1 MRWKTLVVA
10 GVAVIALGTYLFASN
25 AGNKSNHETAD
36 IKQMVQE
43 LSTRKVTATS
53 ASINSKQLI
62 VTGEDA
68 KEVAYDLPDNEFF
81 LSIAPYI
88 EQTHPCAIHSLTGCQ
103 GELTDQEFNVTIN
116 DSEGN
121 SVIEKTA
128 MKSQS
133 NGFIDLWLPR
143 DKSYHIIVEREGK
156 TAESVISTFEND
168 NTCVTTLQLS

>member
-1 MRWKTLVVA
+1 MRWKTLAVA
-10 GVAVIALGTYLFASN
+10 GVIVVALGTYLFASN
-25 AGNKSNHETAD
+25 AGNKGNDETVD
-36 IKQMVQE
+36 IKQLVQDF
-43 LSTRKVTATS
+43 STRKATATS
-53 ASINSKQLI
+53 ASITSKQLV
-62 VTGEDA
+62 VTNEGA
-68 KEVAYDLPDNEFF
+68 KDVAYDLPDNEFF

-143 DKSYHIIVEREGK
+143 DQSYHIIVEREGK
-156 TAESVISTFEND
+156 IAESVISTFEND